1 MADRTATD
9 VIRGFYSQI
18 ALCTLR
24 WLTAS
29 PNATVVTEGNEDI
42 DVEMLTSLAVTTRRE
57 ENVKDLADRV
67 SARSA
72 AVHEAIAHFASNFL
86 ARRGTG
92 TKTTFVFTTTAGL
105 AKQHLKSSTQTLK
118 LDILDAWLKV
128 QRGDKELTDALAEE
142 ITALL
147 VSYVVK
153 DHGRSKQFRKAT
165 VEAVREIRRL
175 ALWGEFFCC
184 VEWNFD
190 APSVDEIMA
199 RVVEVVRKH
208 PTDATPWGIVGRV
221 SAPFVAS
228 ELFLFVLR
236 RSTRPSIQ
244 ERSLTRALLDEQV
257 RESAGRCMG
266 LGTGMKGVHL
276 ITWVNW
282 ERQVMYAAPSR
293 SGKTVVAFFVSE
305 SDSIKDDLE
314 LSLAKLRESSFVSA
328 KSKQLLLAGD
338 FFSAALESE
347 QVGAELCNLLL
358 SSSGDFF
365 IGLVPE
371 SSTSQETLRVVARAR
386 VKSSRLEVVT
396 AAALDPAWL
405 EETGLPVT
413 LIQRSE
419 SVGLLAQFLADVF
432 EDAFLGGKPSPT
444 AHELYARIRVVID
457 KAGKAHRQGSQLLV
471 VLFEEH

>member
-29 PNATVVTEGNEDI
+29 PTATVVTEGNEDI
-42 DVEMLTSLAVTTRRE
+42 DVEMLTSLAVTARRE
-57 ENVKDLADRV
+57 ENIKDLADRV

-72 AVHEAIAHFASNFL
+72 AVFEAIAHFASNFL
-86 ARRGTG
+86 ARRGAG

-105 AKQHLKSSTQTLK
+105 AKQHLKSSTQALK

-128 QRGDKELTDALAEE
+128 QKGDKGLTDALGEE

-147 VSYVVK
+147 LTYVAK
-153 DHGRSKQFRKAT
+153 DRGRSRQFRRAT
-165 VEAVREIRRL
+165 VDALRGIRRQ
-175 ALWGEFFCC
+175 ALWHEFLCC

-190 APSVDEIMA
+190 APSVDETMA
-199 RVVEVVRKH
+199 EVVEVVRKH
-208 PTDATPWGIVGRV
+208 PTSVTPWGIVGRI

-236 RSTRPSIQ
+236 CSTRPDIQ
-244 ERSLTRALLDEQV
+244 ERSLTRALLDDQV
-257 RESAGRCMG
+257 RESVSRCMG
-266 LGTGMKGVHL
+266 LGTGLKGVHL

-282 ERQVMYAAPSR
+282 ERQVMYAAPSH
-293 SGKTVVAFFVSE
+293 SGKTVVALFVSE
-305 SDSIKDDLE
+305 SDTIKDDLGRR
-314 LSLAKLRESSFVSA
+314 LAKLKESSFVSS

-347 QVGAELCNLLL
+347 QVGSELCNLLL
-358 SSSGDFF
+358 NSSGDFF
-365 IGLVPE
+365 VGLVPG
-371 SSTSQETLRVVARAR
+371 SRSPQETLREVARAR

-405 EETGLPVT
+405 QGTGLPVT

-432 EDAFLGGKPSPT
+432 EHAFSGSTPSPP
-444 AHELYARIRVVID
+444 AHELYARMRLVID
-457 KAGKAHRQGSQLLV
+457 QDGKAHRQGSPLLV
-471 VLFEEH
+471 RLFEEH